1 MCLSQVGKLL
11 YLSLMFVIFC
21 CTVVGTFTPHWRDL
35 YKAGGSGDSI
45 GHIGLKGGCDM
56 SSDTEEPYNS
66 YCTYWDDHKPKYE
79 NTVKGFL
86 YAAMAIQI
94 FAMGWVMLSC
104 LAFCYHSRF
113 MHALSGWSALILMC
127 LAVAVIA
134 FLANKEKT
142 IQLGPNNDTFEM
154 TVKIGYSFD
163 LIAAATACSIISIVV
178 GAMTS
183 WLSDQPFC

>member
-21 CTVVGTFTPHWRDL
+21 LTVAGTFTPHWRDL
-35 YKAGGSGDSI
+35 YLDGESDAV

-56 SSDTEEPYNS
+56 SGDNAAPYDQ
-66 YCTYWDDHKPKYE
+66 YCTVWNNNKPKYE
-79 NTVKGFL
+79 NTVKAFL
-86 YAAMAIQI
+86 YAAMAIEVL
-94 FAMGWVMLSC
+94 AMGWVMLSC

-113 MHALSGWSALILMC
+113 MHALTGWSALILMC

-134 FLANKEKT
+134 YLSKREKT
-142 IQLGPNNDTFEM
+142 LQLNGVTSYL

-163 LIAAATACSIISIVV
+163 LIAAATACSIASIVL
-178 GAMTS
+178 GGMTS